1 MRRSFAVS
9 LTLAALFA
17 TRSVPVGAQEA
28 QTDGEPR
35 VIEVEATALEFV
47 QDGEQVTDIPVSPG
61 ETVIFR
67 VNNTAGVK
75 HNFYIG
81 TDEELKVV
89 SGTTD
94 AGIEDWIRR
103 PDRVQQVE
111 WTVPDDISGL
121 KFGCTILGHYD
132 AMQGTF
138 SLAGEQGEPEPEQ
151 PPASILDQAALIPAC
166 DPDAADVATC
176 WPKTLAA
183 TRELFDA
190 QLKELTTDQN
200 SAWRAGDDPVPS
212 NLAVAQWADDFVVA
226 LNRIG
231 FSEAV
236 PTKMAEFDAAYS
248 AYARYTRDNADVI
261 LSERPEEDVLHHIQ
275 ARQKALLALTLAL
288 AAAE

>member
-17 TRSVPVGAQEA
+17 TSSVPVGAQKA

-138 SLAGEQGEPEPEQ
+138 SLAGEQGEPEPGW
-151 PPASILDQAALIPAC
+151 PPRIDPRPGRVDPRMRSRRCRRRDLLAQDAGC
-166 DPDAADVATC
+166 DPGTVRRAAQGAHH
-176 WPKTLAA
+176 
-183 TRELFDA
+183 
-190 QLKELTTDQN
+190 
-200 SAWRAGDDPVPS
+200 
-212 NLAVAQWADDFVVA
+212 
-226 LNRIG
+226 
-231 FSEAV
+231 
-236 PTKMAEFDAAYS
+236 
-248 AYARYTRDNADVI
+248 
-261 LSERPEEDVLHHIQ
+261 RPEQ
-275 ARQKALLALTLAL
+275 RMAGRR
-288 AAAE
+288 